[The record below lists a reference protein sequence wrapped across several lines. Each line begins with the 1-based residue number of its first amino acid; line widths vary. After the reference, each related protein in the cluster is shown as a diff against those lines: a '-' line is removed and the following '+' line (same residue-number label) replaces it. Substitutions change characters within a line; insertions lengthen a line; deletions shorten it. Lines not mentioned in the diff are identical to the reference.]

1 MYVCMYVCMYVRMYV
16 CMYVCMY
23 GCMYVYIYTY
33 IYLDML
39 GDLHCEPEPIERAAM
54 LVRLAEL
61 GFPRAHVLLA
71 GYSLQ
76 RATS

>member
-1 MYVCMYVCMYVRMYV
+1 
-16 CMYVCMY
+16 
-23 GCMYVYIYTY
+23 
-33 IYLDML
+33 ML